1 MRRFLSS
8 LLTVVA
14 IFAIVAAF
22 TACGPKPESAKGSSA
37 DLPTVQ
43 VQTQPAEKKPR
54 AMTEEVAGTI
64 QAKTHATIEARLH
77 GRIISMLVS
86 LGDKVRK
93 GQKIAQ
99 LDAGDIAAR
108 LEQAQAALAQA
119 ERDWK
124 RVSTLLAQQSATQA
138 EFDAAQA
145 RRQVAAGAV
154 AEASAMLAYAE
165 ITAPFDGVVAR
176 KWAQAGDVAMP
187 GKPLLDLDDPSA
199 LQMEADVPEAIAPHL
214 KAGAMLTLR
223 VDAVNRELSG
233 TVSELAPAADP
244 ASRTFRVKLDLPQT
258 DGLMPGQFA
267 RLSVPIGERTSV
279 TVPVAAVV
287 QRGQL
292 EMVFA
297 VADRHAR
304 MHLVKTGKRVGDAI
318 EILSGLDAGQ
328 PVVLRGADQLTDGQP
343 VEAR

>member
-1 MRRFLSS
+1 MRSFLSS
-8 LLTVVA
+8 LLTVA
-14 IFAIVAAF
+14 PIFVVVAAF
-22 TACGPKPESAKGSSA
+22 TACGPKPETTKGSTA

-77 GRIISMLVS
+77 GRIVSMPVS

-99 LDAGDIAAR
+99 LDADDITAR
-108 LEQAQAALAQA
+108 LEQTQATLDQA
-119 ERDWK
+119 EREWK
-124 RVSTLLAQQSATQA
+124 RVSSLLAQQSATQA
-138 EFDAAQA
+138 ESDAAQA

-154 AEASAMLAYAE
+154 AEATAMLAYAE
-165 ITAPFDGVVAR
+165 ITAPFDGVVAK

-214 KAGAMLTLR
+214 KPGAILPVH
-223 VDAVNRELSG
+223 VDAANRDISG

-244 ASRTFRVKLDLPQT
+244 ATRTFRVKLDLPQT
-258 DGLMPGQFA
+258 EGLMPGQFA
-267 RLSVPIGERTSV
+267 RLSVPIGERSSL

-297 VADRHAR
+297 VNDRRAR
-304 MHLVKTGKRVGDAI
+304 MHLVKTGKRVGDDI

-328 PVVLRGADQLTDGQP
+328 LVVLRGADQLTDGQP